1 MELFNADFGGA
12 RITGHG
18 IGPVLEAFSGVS
30 SIAVLRGGGLGDLMY
45 ALPAVAALKA
55 AYPEA
60 SVTLLCTPVQ
70 AELLSQTVGPA
81 DEAVVLPFAEGVR
94 PGPEDHHELER
105 FFAGMRARNFDLAV
119 QLHGGGRY
127 SNPFLLG
134 LGARHTVGTR
144 TPDAAPLERTVP
156 YVYYQHEPLRA
167 LEVAGFAGAP
177 PRELEARLQALPE
190 FGRQLAQEPLLG
202 NGGPELSNDGSANSG
217 GPRQGLPLGNAPGY
231 GRVLVI
237 HPGATDLR
245 RRWPAERFAAVAR
258 RAADDGFRVFVVG
271 DSSEKELAETVVEL
285 AVEHSQ
291 AEHPGAEQ
299 VNTGSRKSESA
310 EARPAV
316 ESLAGKLS
324 LGELAALLAASAV
337 VVANDSGPRHLAQA
351 LGAPTVGIYWAGNAI
366 NAAPLGRSRHRVRLG
381 WVTRCPVCGVDVT
394 QVGWTAPRCPHD
406 ESTVKAI
413 EPSEVYGDVLQL
425 TAMSPL
431 PHGR

>member
-18 IGPVLEAFSGVS
+18 IGPVLEPFSGVS
-30 SIAVLRGGGLGDLMY
+30 RIAVLRGGGLGDLMF
-45 ALPAVAALKA
+45 ALPSVAALKA
-55 AYPEA
+55 AYPGA
-60 SVTLLCTPVQ
+60 SITLLGTPVH
-70 AELLSQTVGPA
+70 AELLAQTVGPV
-81 DEAVVLPFAEGVR
+81 DETVILPFAEGVR
-94 PGPEDHHELER
+94 PGPEDDDETER
-105 FFAGMRARNFDLAV
+105 FFAAMRARNFDLAV

-127 SNPFLLG
+127 SNPFLLR

-177 PRELEARLQALPE
+177 PRELEARLEALPE
-190 FGRQLAQEPLLG
+190 FGQQLAQ
-202 NGGPELSNDGSANSG
+202 D
-217 GPRQGLPLGNAPGY
+217 LPLGNSGPGQGNDEPGQGNHGPGQ

-237 HPGATDLR
+237 HPGATDPR

-258 RAADDGFRVFVVG
+258 KAADDGFRVYVVG

-285 AVEHSQ
+285 AVEQPSTSQ
-291 AEHPGAEQ
+291 PSTESPAGESGAP
-299 VNTGSRKSESA
+299 
-310 EARPAV
+310 RPAV
-316 ESLAGKLS
+316 ESLAGNLG
-324 LGELAALLAASAV
+324 LGELAALLAGSAV

-351 LGAPTVGIYWAGNAI
+351 LGTSTVGIYWAGNAI
-366 NAAPLGRSRHRVRLG
+366 NAAPLGRSKHRLRLG

-406 ESTVKAI
+406 ESTVKAV
-413 EPSEVYGDVLQL
+413 EPSEVYEDVLQL
-425 TAMSPL
+425 TATSPL

>member
-18 IGPVLEAFSGVS
+18 IGPVLEAFSDVA

-70 AELLSQTVGPA
+70 AELLSQTAGPA
-81 DEAVVLPFAEGVR
+81 DETVILPFAQGVR

-105 FFAGMRARNFDLAV
+105 FFAAMRARNFDLAV

-127 SNPFLLG
+127 SNPFLLR

-144 TPDAAPLERTVP
+144 TPDAAPLERTMP

-177 PRELEARLQALPE
+177 PRNLEARLQALPE
-190 FGRQLAQEPLLG
+190 FGHQHEQDLSSG
-202 NGGPELSNDGSANSG
+202 NG
-217 GPRQGLPLGNAPGY
+217 PGY
-231 GRVLVI
+231 DRVLVI
-237 HPGATDLR
+237 HPGATDPR

-271 DSSEKELAETVVEL
+271 DSNEKELAETVVEL
-285 AVEHSQ
+285 AVEHDP
-291 AEHPGAEQ
+291 EP
-299 VNTGSRKSESA
+299 
-310 EARPAV
+310 RPAI
-316 ESLAGKLS
+316 ESLAGNLS
-324 LGELAALLAASAV
+324 LGELAALLAGSAV

-406 ESTVKAI
+406 ESTVKAV
-413 EPSEVYGDVLQL
+413 EPSEVYEDVLQL
-425 TAMSPL
+425 TATSPL